1 VENKDVNYWISM
13 GEELYRHGNFEEAV
27 RYYNNA
33 IELDPNN
40 PETHCNLGM
49 ILSLKITEPGSESF
63 FVNACNEYHKATQLN
78 PGDIR
83 ALVHWGYLLCLS
95 VMNKQ
100 NTILFSEE
108 LKKYEKASDCVNLPT
123 VLLSKGELYFTLGQM
138 DKAIGYF
145 KNSQESILDILV
157 FLDTDNREKIIKI
170 DTLYSLLDSD
180 SWDGRFFKE
189 TTKNIPNKND
199 IDKYKKVYIL
209 SIFIMNLLHVRNEK
223 YVAHY
228 QKKKVSQ
235 KILFDDKESK
245 FRLNAINYSN
255 DPTEGKTLLDY
266 LWGEEKY
273 NAKDTSNKEY
283 GAFAGCFTLNQD
295 SLHQFRLYGKEDREE
310 GVGLSLVFRDS
321 FFSKKAKMAMKQED
335 DNFKKEEKYALFR
348 CMYIDPIV
356 RRVVTVGRKEEY
368 LFYRDENINKD
379 VIDKYNNYI
388 SEVLEDI
395 RDKMEELKE
404 SVKGLDSA
412 VIGRL
417 LLNLRYLTKH
427 VAFKEEQECRIV
439 KICRLTDEK
448 IRISSNEDQKK
459 MYIDYEP
466 KVSDHIEKIY
476 FGPKATEME
485 LFQDI
490 LTNKRLN
497 IPCKKSENSLA

>member
-1 VENKDVNYWISM
+1 MENKNVTYWINM
-13 GEELYRHGNFEEAV
+13 GEELHRHGNFEKAI

-33 IELDPNN
+33 IQLDPNN

-49 ILSLKITEPGSESF
+49 ILSLKTTKPGSELF
-63 FVNACNEYHKATQLN
+63 FVNACNEYYKATQLN

-108 LKKYEKASDCVNLPT
+108 LKKYEKASDGVDIPII
-123 VLLSKGELYFTLGQM
+123 LLSKGELYFTLGQM
-138 DKAIGYF
+138 DKAICCF
-145 KNSQESILDILV
+145 KNSQESILNILI
-157 FLDTDNREKIIKI
+157 FLDKDNREKIIKT
-170 DTLYSLLDSD
+170 DTLYPLLDSD
-180 SWDGRFFKE
+180 SWDGRFFKK
-189 TTKNIPNKND
+189 TTKNISNKND
-199 IDKYKKVYIL
+199 LDKYKKVYIL

-228 QKKKVSQ
+228 QEKKISQ

-266 LWGEEKY
+266 LLGEEKY
-273 NAKDTSNKEY
+273 KAKDTSNKEY

-295 SLHQFRLYGKEDREE
+295 SLHQFRLYGKEEREE

-321 FFSKKAKMAMKQED
+321 FFSEEAKMAMKQED
-335 DNFKKEEKYALFR
+335 NIFKKEEKYALFR

-368 LFYRDENINKD
+368 LFYREENINKN
-379 VIDKYNNYI
+379 VIDNYNNYI
-388 SEVLEDI
+388 SEVLENI

-404 SVKGLDSA
+404 LVKGLDS
-412 VIGRL
+412 VIIGQL
-417 LLNLRYLTKH
+417 LLNLRYLVKH

-439 KICRLTDEK
+439 KICRLTDKK
-448 IRISSNEDQKK
+448 INISSNEDYKQ

-476 FGPKATEME
+476 FGPKATGME

-497 IPCKKSENSLA
+497 IPCKRSENPLA